1 MSQPFALP
9 YFYMPYPARLN
20 SHLPT
25 APVHSTAWAREM
37 GMLEG
42 SGAWEQDDL
51 EAHWRRP
58 QSPLRR
64 CRAATVLHPRAVQKS
79 RAVPDPRLS
88 HAVRAAADPAPGQR
102 PQGRRRVGA
111 RFGHAVRRLW
121 TKTDSQPTTCPCV
134 QPASTPARK
143 TLDGYVV
150 QLQDWIAGSLNYYR
164 GCHRHGAG
172 DLARRTRRSM
182 PHTTPTMPIA
192 ERGVGL
198 AVVTRFGS
206 SVDCEH
212 LSSILSIC
220 GQV

>member
-1 MSQPFALP
+1 MPFKRVGPSLIP
-9 YFYMPYPARLN
+9 DFHMPFELRLTPHLDSARRG
-20 SHLPT
+20 
-25 APVHSTAWAREM
+25 AAEWARGL
-37 GMLEG
+37 GMLYEG
-42 SGAWEQDDL
+42 SG
-51 EAHWRRP
+51 
-58 QSPLRR
+58 
-64 CRAATVLHPRAVQKS
+64 
-79 RAVPDPRLS
+79 
-88 HAVRAAADPAPGQR
+88 
-102 PQGRRRVGA
+102 
-111 RFGHAVRRLW
+111 

-206 SVDCEH
+206 SVDREH